1 MENKNKQIEEVI
13 NTNGLSEAE
22 LLEIE
27 SLQPPNI
34 LIKVSQSNKLK
45 FLSNDDRAAIFTN
58 MFNYHTGTE
67 LVAMSDI
74 AEMFFSGLVEVF
86 EYNIFTYQEVVKKN
100 RKNGRKGGRPIKKTQ
115 NNPTVK
121 SGNPNNL
128 KDRDIV
134 NVNVKGRDISNNIDI
149 TNSNATEL
157 TKPTPTPIGTA
168 ETKQYQE
175 KFRKV
180 IDLDFRNI
188 PDLESKHFCYDV
200 IDLYE
205 KLGWSR
211 FDVLIFGTSKKEVP
225 AVLKEYSLSE
235 LEAGV
240 IGIKRSYSYFL
251 NKLIN

>member
-1 MENKNKQIEEVI
+1 MENKNKQIEDVI
-13 NTNGLSEAE
+13 NSTELSETE
-22 LLEIE
+22 ILEIE
-27 SLQPPNI
+27 SLQPPNM
-34 LIKVSQSNKLK
+34 LIKVSLSKDLK

-67 LVAMSDI
+67 LVDMSDI
-74 AEMFFSGLVEVF
+74 AEMFFSRVVEVF
-86 EYNIFTYQEVVKKN
+86 EYNIYNYQEVVKKN
-100 RKNGRKGGRPIKKTQ
+100 RKNGRKGGRPNKKTQ
-115 NNPTVK
+115 NIPTVI
-121 SGNPNNL
+121 SENPNNL

-134 NVNVKGRDISNNIDI
+134 NVREIDKPNATDI
-149 TNSNATEL
+149 TNSNATEI
-157 TKPTPTPIGTA
+157 TKPNATTIGTA

-180 IDLDFRNI
+180 IDIDFRNI

-200 IDLYE
+200 IDINE

-225 AVLKEYSLSE
+225 AVLAEYNFPE

-240 IGIKRSYSYFL
+240 IGIKRSYNYFL

>member
-1 MENKNKQIEEVI
+1 MGNTNKQIEEVI
-13 NTNGLSEAE
+13 NEIELSEAE

-34 LIKVSQSNKLK
+34 LIKVSLSKDLK
-45 FLSNDDRAAIFTN
+45 FLSNDDKAAIFTN

-67 LVAMSDI
+67 LVDMSNI
-74 AEMFFSGLVEVF
+74 AEMFFSRVVEEF
-86 EYNIFTYQEVVKKN
+86 KYNIYNYQEVVKKN
-100 RKNGRKGGRPIKKTQ
+100 RKNGRKGGRPNKKTQ
-115 NNPTVK
+115 NIPTVI
-121 SGNPNNL
+121 SENPNNL

-134 NVNVKGRDISNNIDI
+134 NVREIDKP
-149 TNSNATEL
+149 NATEI
-157 TKPTPTPIGTA
+157 TKPNATTIGTA

-180 IDLDFRNI
+180 IDIDFRNI

-200 IDLYE
+200 IDLNE

-225 AVLKEYSLSE
+225 AVLAEYNFPE

-240 IGIKRSYSYFL
+240 IGIKRSYNYFL

>member
-13 NTNGLSEAE
+13 NTNDLSEAE

-34 LIKVSQSNKLK
+34 LIKVSHSNKLK
-45 FLSNDDRAAIFTN
+45 FLSNDDRATIFTN
-58 MFNYHTGTE
+58 IFNYHTGTE

-86 EYNIFTYQEVVKKN
+86 EYNIYTYQEVVKKN
-100 RKNGRKGGRPIKKTQ
+100 RKNGRKGGRPVKKTP
-115 NNPTVK
+115 NNPTVI
-121 SGNPNNL
+121 SENPNNL
-128 KDRDIV
+128 KDRDII
-134 NVNVKGRDISNNIDI
+134 NVKERDLLNATDI
-149 TNSNATEL
+149 TNSNATEIS
-157 TKPTPTPIGTA
+157 KPTSIPIGTL
-168 ETKQYQE
+168 EIKQYQD

-188 PDLESKHFCYDV
+188 SDLESKHFCYDV

-211 FDVLIFGTSKKEVP
+211 FDVLIFGTSKK
-225 AVLKEYSLSE
+225 AVLAVLVEYNLPE
-235 LEAGV
+235 LEACV

>member
-13 NTNGLSEAE
+13 NTNDLSEAE

-34 LIKVSQSNKLK
+34 LIKVSYSNKLK

-58 MFNYHTGTE
+58 IFNYHTGTE

-86 EYNIFTYQEVVKKN
+86 EYNIYTYQEVVKKN
-100 RKNGRKGGRPIKKTQ
+100 RKNGRKGGRPVKKVP
-115 NNPTVK
+115 NNPTVI
-121 SGNPNNL
+121 SENPNNL
-128 KDRDIV
+128 KDTDII
-134 NVNVKGRDISNNIDI
+134 NVKERKILNATDI
-149 TNSNATEL
+149 TNLNATEI
-157 TKPTPTPIGTA
+157 TKSTSIPIGTL
-168 ETKQYQE
+168 EIKQYQD

-211 FDVLIFGTSKKEVP
+211 FDVLIFGTSKK
-225 AVLKEYSLSE
+225 AVLAVLVEYNLSE
-235 LEAGV
+235 LEACV